1 MPAKIRIGKESDIP
15 RVLELVRELA
25 VFEKAPNEVE
35 VTVSEMTN
43 WGFGKDKIFDFFVFE
58 KEGVIV
64 GIAVYYYKYST
75 WKGKCLFLEDIIV
88 TESERKNGYGKLL
101 FNEVVKVA
109 KAQKVRRMEWQVL
122 DWNTPAI
129 EFYKKYRSHLDGEWI
144 NCKLTYEQLQEASVK
159 PRQTGPK

>member
-1 MPAKIRIGKESDIP
+1 MSAKIRVGTENDIP
-15 RVLELVRELA
+15 RVLELVKELA

-43 WGFGKDKIFDFFVFE
+43 WGFGQDKIFDFFVLE
-58 KEGVIV
+58 KENVIV
-64 GIAVYYYKYST
+64 GIALYYYKYST

-88 TESERKNGYGKLL
+88 TENERKNGYGKLL

-129 EFYKKYRSHLDGEWI
+129 EFYKKYESHLDGEWI
-144 NCKLTYEQLQEASVK
+144 NCKLTYDQLQA
-159 PRQTGPK
+159 T